1 MPTPHRGVT
10 LGAGA
15 PQLRRQLGPTAWC
28 ALEVLAASIDAD
40 GDAHAS
46 VRTVAAELGV
56 AVNTAQR
63 AIGRLRRAGIV
74 EHAQRRSVDGH
85 FAAATYRL
93 EIPTDVF
100 TIATAP
106 NDRFP
111 TRSPSSHRTVKST
124 PPTEQLLLL
133 PT

>member
-1 MPTPHRGVT
+1 MN
-10 LGAGA
+10 
-15 PQLRRQLGPTAWC
+15 
-28 ALEVLAASIDAD
+28 AD
-40 GDAHAS
+40 GDARAS

-63 AIGRLRRAGIV
+63 AIARLRRAGIV

-93 EIPTDVF
+93 EIPADVF
-100 TIATAP
+100 IAR
-106 NDRFP
+106 DRSE
-111 TRSPSSHRTVKST
+111 RSPPHAITVEPSHREVR
-124 PPTEQLLLL
+124 PPLAEQLLLL